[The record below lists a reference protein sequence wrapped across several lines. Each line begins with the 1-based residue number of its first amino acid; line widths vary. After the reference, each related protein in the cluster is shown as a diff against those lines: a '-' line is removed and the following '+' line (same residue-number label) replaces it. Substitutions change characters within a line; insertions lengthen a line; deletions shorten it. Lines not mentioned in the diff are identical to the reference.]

1 MGFHTFDPERADKLE
16 NASRRY
22 RFCSR
27 EELLHALGSSR
38 TGTIADLGSGTG
50 FYTDEV
56 APYAETLYAVDLQ
69 AEMHELYREKGIPEV
84 VKLVTSDVADLP
96 FATDELDG
104 AFSTMTYH
112 EFASPESLAEVAR
125 VIRPGGVLVTVDWST
140 DGEGEAGPPRDERFG
155 IDDAVEDLTTAGFEI
170 VRADD
175 RPETF
180 LVVARTES

>member
-1 MGFHTFDPERADKLE
+1 MGFHTFDPERAGKLE
-16 NASRRY
+16 DAGRRY

-27 EELLHALGSSR
+27 EELLDALAPVRDGV
-38 TGTIADLGSGTG
+38 IADLGSGTG

-56 APYAETLYAVDLQ
+56 APYARTLYAVDLQ
-69 AEMHELYREKGIPEV
+69 AEMHDLYREKGVPDGVE
-84 VKLVTSDVADLP
+84 LVTSDVADLP

-112 EFASPESLAEVAR
+112 EFASEASLAEVAR
-125 VIRPGGVLVTVDWST
+125 VLRPGGVLVTLDWSA

-155 IDDAVEDLTTAGFEI
+155 IDDAVEQFEAAGFEV

-180 LVVARTES
+180 LAVARMER